1 MQEDRY
7 AVVNGERVPV
17 EELANPIREQQ
28 QEAKPPKKRFSLLWK
43 IRLGVFGAAI
53 VFGSIAGAWKEID
66 KYAPGLN
73 AWLHSSVTSDSDVD
87 YHLFKLTEAEKEY
100 DAACSAENI
109 TMEKCRAEILAAEP
123 ALSRMK
129 LHFAKIQEGFQHEV
143 SQKSVPSSCTIPMG
157 EYTQAYQ
164 RYILVEENAVSL
176 YKQLNPAVPA
186 SVTAFHAEMKTLAP
200 LETEATDRVQ
210 TTSAQIK
217 TACAGY

>member
-1 MQEDRY
+1 MQDDRY
-7 AVVNGERVPV
+7 TVLNGERVPV
-17 EELANPIREQQ
+17 EEAAKPIGEQA
-28 QEAKPPKKRFSLLWK
+28 EVTEPPKKRISLLWK
-43 IRLGVFGAAI
+43 IRLVVFGVAI
-53 VFGSIAGAWKEID
+53 VFGVTAGAWKEID

-87 YHLFKLTEAEKEY
+87 YHLFKLTEAEKEF
-100 DAACSAENI
+100 DAACSADNI

-143 SQKSVPSSCTIPMG
+143 SQKSVPASCTGPMA
-157 EYTQAYQ
+157 EYTQAFQGYLQ
-164 RYILVEENAVSL
+164 IEENAVSI
-176 YKQLNPAVPA
+176 YKQLNPSVPESVA
-186 SVTAFHAEMKTLAP
+186 SFHAQMKTLVP
-200 LETEATDRVQ
+200 LESDATDRVQ